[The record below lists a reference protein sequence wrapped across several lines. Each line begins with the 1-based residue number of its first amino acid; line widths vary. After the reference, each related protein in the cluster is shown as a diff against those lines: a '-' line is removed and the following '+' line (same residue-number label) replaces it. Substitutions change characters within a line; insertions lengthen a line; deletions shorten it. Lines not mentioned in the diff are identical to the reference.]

1 MSTLKYEYSSIP
13 ELREDQD
20 YLYIEKT
27 ILSVLKEQK
36 VSFKQ
41 AKEIFAAI
49 EARLTQKVENIL
61 INDININEFVEQG
74 VTIQG
79 GNITIPEGMIL

>member
-1 MSTLKYEYSSIP
+1 MNNLKYEYSSVP

-20 YLYIEKT
+20 YNYIEKT
-27 ILSVLKEQK
+27 ILSLLQEQK

-49 EARLTQKVENIL
+49 ESRLTERIENEYITKITGNR
-61 INDININEFVEQG
+61 INDI
-74 VTIQG
+74 TIEG
-79 GNITIPEGMIL
+79 GNINVPKGMTL

>member
-20 YLYIEKT
+20 YNYIERT
-27 ILSVLKEQK
+27 ILSVLREQK

-41 AKEIFAAI
+41 SKEIFNAI
-49 EARLTQKVENIL
+49 ESRLTEKLENTL
-61 INDININEFVEQG
+61 VATTD
-74 VTIQG
+74 
-79 GNITIPEGMIL
+79 